1 MRKVTLLLNSLLLML
16 ATVGSTEAV
25 AQKGVNRLP
34 APLTKVAAP
43 GAQKKAP
50 ARVIDVNAEK
60 ALGVKMYASTQ
71 TDYQNDPGLIRFYSG
86 NTYETEKVAIMA
98 DRDFDP
104 TRRVTMFGGT
114 LYTDPETNETAYVG
128 FQGVTYDLG
137 VGSWPHNFM
146 KFNPET
152 GERTIISE
160 EIKELK
166 GDWLLVEGMCQNPVD
181 KQLWAICQDSVN
193 LVSRIG
199 TIDPESGELLDNTKL
214 NYYYPAFAIDAKG
227 QFWAIRCDLQPSTEE
242 EGKFSIEG
250 SYLTRLD
257 PEHGFAEIDPK
268 EITLGSWDGSANP
281 FKIWYNNT
289 IAFDY
294 STGELYGL
302 LCQFNEWGYPS
313 QHLYYIDT
321 ATGNLSHPM
330 NKEDRTSGSYCY
342 DMSWGLAI
350 PSYFAE
356 APEAPARVENLS
368 NSFSEDGKQV
378 ILTWTNPTLSWGGDT
393 LTKIDAINIY
403 RNDLDSEPIAV
414 LTDGLTPGA
423 EASWTDEA
431 PVDGISTYYVLA
443 CVDEQKG
450 IPNSWNVYAGED
462 TPAEV
467 QNIQI
472 SRDGTKINLSWEA
485 PTQGQHMGAYDAATL
500 TYSVQ
505 RLPDSVMVAENI
517 VETALVDKNLPAL
530 MNYSYIITP
539 ATKKGAGEPAESYSV
554 MAGPAYEVPYTT
566 EFADYAE
573 ADAWTI
579 VDNNAD
585 GTMFYYSNWDPSCT
599 GLAFNTNSYGNS
611 DDYAISPSVKLQEG
625 HTYKVEYDIYF
636 AYVDSEDQPTK
647 HDFDITVGEGTT
659 AEAQATVLK
668 EVRQFGNDQMYSRH
682 KFDAQFTPEAD
693 GEYNFGL
700 HWLTA
705 NIYDNLTLCGAS
717 IKEVVDKDM
726 AVKSVKGATNPSNNI
741 PADYKVT
748 VANEGR
754 LEASNYVVKM
764 VRIDGENQEVL
775 GQTEVA
781 DVLAAGA
788 DTVIVVT
795 ALPDMEGETQ
805 YAAVVELEGDE
816 LASNN
821 MSAPFDVTVS
831 PEGTVPFNA
840 EANTNENMSD
850 VTEMPFYFWKD
861 YSTVQSIYYP
871 SDFQEPLSG
880 TATISRLAFEYR
892 DNDGGVVTDVPVKI
906 YLGTTDIEAYEAE
919 ANSWGSK
926 VPLDQWIPLTD
937 QVLVYEGTFSTK
949 LGSNLLIFDFTKPF
963 EYDVTK
969 NLVVTVQEE
978 SIQENKWPVIFKT
991 YAFDSYSEIY
1001 RSLRYGSNSQQFDFE
1016 SADML
1021 VGACNARQGLPVL
1034 HLALTV
1040 DTGIKNV
1047 TAGENAAAYDATTG
1061 SINFNG
1067 FKAAKVTVY
1076 NVAGQTVAQGNN
1088 SKLNLN
1094 SGAYVVKAVAN
1105 DGKVYTSKLQ
1115 VK

>member
-25 AQKGVNRLP
+25 AQKKGVNRLP
-34 APLTKVAAP
+34 APLAKVAAP

-50 ARVIDVNAEK
+50 ARVIDVNADK

-98 DRDFDP
+98 DRDADP
-104 TRRVTMFGGT
+104 SRRVTMFGGT

-128 FQGVTYDLG
+128 FEGVTYDLWYG
-137 VGSWPHNFM
+137 TWPRNFM

-160 EIKELK
+160 EIKQLQNT
-166 GDWLLVEGMCQNPVD
+166 WLVVEGMCQNPVT
-181 KQLWAICQDSVN
+181 KELWAICRDSTKN
-193 LVSRIG
+193 LVSHIG
-199 TIDPESGELLDNTKL
+199 TIDPESGELLDDTKL

-227 QFWAIRCDLQPSTEE
+227 QFWAIRCDLQPNTEE
-242 EGKFSIEG
+242 EGSSILEG

-257 PEHGFAEIDPK
+257 PENNFAEIDAK
-268 EITLGSWDGSANP
+268 EITLMDWSGTEKP

-302 LCQFNEWGYPS
+302 LCQFNEWGYS
-313 QHLYYIDT
+313 QQYLYYIDT
-321 ATGNLSHPM
+321 ATGNLSHPID
-330 NKEDRTSGSYCY
+330 KDDRTAGSYCY
-342 DMSWGLAI
+342 NMSWGLAI

-368 NSFSEDGKQV
+368 STFSEDGSQV
-378 ILTWTNPTLSWGGDT
+378 ILTWTNPILSWGGDE

-403 RNDLDSEPIAV
+403 RNDLDSEPITV

-423 EASWTDEA
+423 EASWTDEE
-431 PVDGISTYYVLA
+431 PVDGSSTYYVLA

-450 IPNSWNVYAGED
+450 IPNSWNVYVGED

-472 SRDGTKINLSWEA
+472 SRDGSKINLSWEA

-517 VETALVDKNLPAL
+517 VETALVDNNLPAL
-530 MNYSYIITP
+530 MNYSYVITP
-539 ATKKGAGEPAESYSV
+539 STKKGAGEPAESYSV

-566 EFADYAE
+566 EFATYAE

-585 GTMFYYSNWDPSCT
+585 GTMFYYSNWDPNST
-599 GLAFNTNSYGNS
+599 GLFIYTNDYGNS
-611 DDYAISPSVKLQEG
+611 DDYAISPSVKLQAG

-636 AYVDSEDQPTK
+636 AWVDSEDQPTK

-693 GEYNFGL
+693 GEYNFGFHL
-700 HWLTA
+700 LTA
-705 NIYDNLTLCGAS
+705 NTYDNLSLCGAS
-717 IKEVVDKDM
+717 IKEVVNKDM
-726 AVKSVKGATNPSNNI
+726 AVKSVKGATNPSNKT

-764 VRIDGENQEVL
+764 VRIDGENQVVL
-775 GQTEVA
+775 GQTKVA
-781 DVLAAGA
+781 DVLAAGEE
-788 DTVIVVT
+788 TVITVT

-805 YAAVVELEGDE
+805 YAAVVEMEGDE
-816 LASNN
+816 LAANN

-831 PEGTVPFNA
+831 PKGTVPFNA

-850 VTEMPFYFWKD
+850 VTELPFFFFKD
-861 YSTVQSIYYP
+861 YSTTQSIYYP
-871 SDFQEPLSG
+871 TDFQEPLSG
-880 TATISRLAFEYR
+880 TATISRLAFEYK
-892 DNDGGVVTDVPVKI
+892 DNDGAVVTDVPVKI
-906 YLGTTDIEAYEAE
+906 YLGATDIEAYEAS
-919 ANSWGSK
+919 SWGS
-926 VPLDQWIPLTD
+926 VVALDQWIPLTD
-937 QVLVYEGTFSTK
+937 QVLVYEGTFSSK
-949 LGSNLLIFDFTKPF
+949 LGSNLLIFDLTTPF
-963 EYDVTK
+963 NYDVTQ

-978 SIQENKWPVIFKT
+978 SVQENKYPMLFKT
-991 YAFDSYSEIY
+991 YAFDGYSDMY
-1001 RSLRYGSNSQQFDFE
+1001 RTLRYGSNSQQFDFE

-1034 HLALTV
+1034 HLALTTE
-1040 DTGIKNV
+1040 TGIENV
-1047 TAGENAAAYDATTG
+1047 TVGGNTAAYDAANG

-1076 NVAGQTVAQGNN
+1076 NVAGQTVAQGKN

-1094 SGAYVVKAVAN
+1094 SGAYVVKAVAE